1 MGACFWETV
10 SEVITNTEIMELE
23 RLSAEKQKEEAKNEQ
38 TLEIRVIALELDA
51 KKRVAI
57 VVVLERVR
65 ITRFAYRIET
75 DPYSRVDL
83 SNPYENQRAV
93 YETETVYKV
102 RHVELVPHARVV
114 AHLSGHVAEAK
125 AQTMITL
132 ESTGACKAIISLLRE
147 QGFLNVYPVNVADG
161 ARTQKKDG
169 EWFVSLKTLNENLNE
184 VSSMGMLKLDEDSP
198 EASSA
203 IGLALFV
210 ASRHRTG
217 PIVSP
222 GTVKTRW

>member
-1 MGACFWETV
+1 MGVCLWETV
-10 SEVITNTEIMELE
+10 SDVITNTERMELE
-23 RLSAEKQKEEAKNEQ
+23 RLSAEKQKEEATNEQ
-38 TLEIRVIALELDA
+38 KLELRVIALELDA

-65 ITRFAYRIET
+65 ITRFAHWIET

-83 SNPYENQRAV
+83 SNPSENQRAV

-102 RHVELVPHARVV
+102 LHVELVPYTRVV
-114 AHLSGHVAEAK
+114 AHLNRHVAEAMT
-125 AQTMITL
+125 QTIITL
-132 ESTGACKAIISLLRE
+132 ESTGAGRAIISLLRE
-147 QGFLNVYPVNVADG
+147 QGFLNVYPVNVADR
-161 ARTQKKDG
+161 ARTRKKDG

-210 ASRHRTG
+210 ASRHRTV
-217 PIVSP
+217 PIISP